1 MLKGVI
7 ELFVEECLLYVI
19 FGEKVCEVCDILLC
33 VLYGGGGIV
42 YDVKIF
48 ICEVGDELLLG
59 VNMLVCVYIV

>member
-1 MLKGVI
+1 M
-7 ELFVEECLLYVI
+7 F
-19 FGEKVCEVCDILLC
+19 FC
-33 VLYGGGGIV
+33 VFYGGGGIV